1 MLSEHVVEHVFLSAK
16 ERRGTG
22 GREGAKEERP
32 GMSGGGREA
41 FRVEVLLDVG
51 ALSRL
56 SSMQSTAPERAG
68 INETDRLYKM

>member
-1 MLSEHVVEHVFLSAK
+1 
-16 ERRGTG
+16 
-22 GREGAKEERP
+22 
-32 GMSGGGREA
+32 MSGGGREA